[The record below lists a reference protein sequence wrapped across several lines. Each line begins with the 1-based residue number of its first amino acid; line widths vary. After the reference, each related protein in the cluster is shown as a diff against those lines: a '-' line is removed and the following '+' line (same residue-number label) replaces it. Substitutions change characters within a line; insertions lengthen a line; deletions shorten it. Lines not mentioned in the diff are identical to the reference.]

1 MVIKVVTAL
10 AQVAILLLAILLMVS
25 INKKQLFD
33 QEMSDFQRKMENR
46 MEDDRRY
53 YETKINRLQEQMDS
67 FISSREV
74 RIRIINDRFESL
86 ERQLKEQ
93 KANQTFLMYN
103 NSNSGNQV
111 RHNKD
116 IQEQ

>member
-10 AQVAILLLAILLMVS
+10 AQVAILLLAIMLMVS

-33 QEMSDFQRKMENR
+33 QEMSSFQSRLEAR
-46 MEDDRRY
+46 MNEDRRY
-53 YETKINRLQEQMDS
+53 YENKINRLQEQLDS
-67 FISSREV
+67 FVSSREV
-74 RIRIINDRFESL
+74 RIRIINDRFDNL
-86 ERQLKEQ
+86 EKQMKEQ

-103 NSNSGNQV
+103 NSNSGNQI

-116 IQEQ
+116 IQQQ